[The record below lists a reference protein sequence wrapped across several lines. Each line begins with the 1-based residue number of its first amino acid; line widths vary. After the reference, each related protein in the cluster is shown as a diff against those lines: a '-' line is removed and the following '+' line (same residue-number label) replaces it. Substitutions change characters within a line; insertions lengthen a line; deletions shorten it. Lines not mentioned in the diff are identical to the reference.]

1 MALTAAEEERIQEL
15 EETVVRL
22 TKLMQGSGSKNQ
34 LNRLLILAQEEVR
47 KLTTQLEPIEAD
59 TEECLA
65 LARKL
70 Q

>member
-15 EETVVRL
+15 EDTVKRL
-22 TKLMQGSGSKNQ
+22 TILMQGSGSKNQ
-34 LNRLLILAQEEVR
+34 LNRLLILAQEEIR
-47 KLTTQLEPIEAD
+47 KLTTQLEPIETQA
-59 TEECLA
+59 EECLE

>member
-1 MALTAAEEERIQEL
+1 MALTAAEEERITEL
-15 EETVVRL
+15 EDTVKRL

-34 LNRLLILAQEEVR
+34 LNRLLILAQEEIR
-47 KLTTQLEPIEAD
+47 KLTDQLEPIEIQ
-59 TEECLA
+59 TQETLA